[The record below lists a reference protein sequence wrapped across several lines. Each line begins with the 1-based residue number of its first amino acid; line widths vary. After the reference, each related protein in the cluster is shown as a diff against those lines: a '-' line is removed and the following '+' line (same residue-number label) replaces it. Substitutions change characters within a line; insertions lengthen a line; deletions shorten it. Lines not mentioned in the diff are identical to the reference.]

1 MTDHIVRATA
11 AQEHIRA
18 FAVDSTETVA
28 KARAI
33 HMTYPVV
40 TAALGRLLSAG
51 AMMGSMMKGEDDLIT
66 LTMKGDGPMGSLTV
80 TADSHGNVKG
90 FPGNPSV
97 DIPPRED
104 STGALNKLDVGG
116 AIGNGMLTVSM
127 DLGLK
132 EPYNGQVELQT
143 GEIGDDLA
151 YYFTVS
157 EQTPSAVAL
166 GVMIGKDSNV
176 LHSGGFIIQLMPDA
190 SEEVISALES
200 KLADL
205 EPVTTLMERGL
216 GPENILKLVLSDLDL
231 IITETRPIRFYCN
244 CSRERV
250 SSALATLS
258 TSDLESIIADGEDIE
273 VKCFFC
279 NSAYN
284 FGTDELKAFLE
295 KRQTEPKNE

>member
-1 MTDHIVRATA
+1 MTDKIIRATA
-11 AQEHIRA
+11 AQEYIRA
-18 FAVDSTETVA
+18 FAVDSTEMVA
-28 KARAI
+28 QAREI
-33 HMTYPVV
+33 HKTFPVV

-51 AMMGSMMKGEDDLIT
+51 AMMGSMMKGDDDLIT
-66 LTMKGDGPMGSLTV
+66 LTVKGDGPIGSITV

-97 DIPPRED
+97 DIPTRED
-104 STGALNKLDVGG
+104 PISGAVKLDVGG
-116 AIGNGMLTVSM
+116 AIGQGILTVSM

-143 GEIGDDLA
+143 GEIGEDLA

-166 GVMIGKDSNV
+166 GVMIGKDSSV
-176 LHSGGFIIQLMPDA
+176 LHAGGFIIQLMPDA
-190 SEEVISALES
+190 QEEVIAALEA

-216 GPENILKLVLSDLDL
+216 GPKEILRLILGDMNL
-231 IITETRPIRFYCN
+231 IITEEKPVRFHCN
-244 CSRERV
+244 CSRERI
-250 SSALATLS
+250 SRALATLS
-258 TSDLESIIADGEDIE
+258 TDDLNSLIADDEEIE

-279 NSAYN
+279 NSAYK
-284 FGTDELKAFLE
+284 FGTDELKEILASR
-295 KRQTEPKNE
+295 K

>member
-1 MTDHIVRATA
+1 
-11 AQEHIRA
+11 
-18 FAVDSTETVA
+18 
-28 KARAI
+28 
-33 HMTYPVV
+33 
-40 TAALGRLLSAG
+40 
-51 AMMGSMMKGEDDLIT
+51 
-66 LTMKGDGPMGSLTV
+66 
-80 TADSHGNVKG
+80 
-90 FPGNPSV
+90 
-97 DIPPRED
+97 
-104 STGALNKLDVGG
+104 
-116 AIGNGMLTVSM
+116 M

-166 GVMIGKDSNV
+166 GVMIDKDSSV

-200 KLADL
+200 KLDGL

-216 GPENILKLVLSDLDL
+216 GPEDILQLVLGDLDL
-231 IITETRPIRFYCN
+231 IITETKPIRFYCN

-250 SSALATLS
+250 ASALATLS
-258 TSDLESIIADGEDIE
+258 TADLESIIADGEDIE
-273 VKCFFC
+273 VKCHFC

-284 FGTDELKAFLE
+284 FSTAELKEFLE
-295 KRQTEPKNE
+295 KRQAETEKE

>member
-1 MTDHIVRATA
+1 MTDKIIRATA
-11 AQEHIRA
+11 AQEYIRA
-18 FAVDSTETVA
+18 FAVDSTEMVA
-28 KARAI
+28 EAREI
-33 HMTYPVV
+33 HKTFPVV

-51 AMMGSMMKGEDDLIT
+51 AMMGSMMKGDDDLIT
-66 LTMKGDGPMGSLTV
+66 LTVKGDGPIGSITV

-104 STGALNKLDVGG
+104 PISGAVKLDAGG
-116 AIGNGMLTVSM
+116 AIGQGILTVSM

-143 GEIGDDLA
+143 GEIGEDLA

-166 GVMIGKDSNV
+166 GVMIGKDSSV
-176 LHSGGFIIQLMPDA
+176 LHAGGFIIQLMPDA
-190 SEEVISALES
+190 QEEVIAALEA
-200 KLADL
+200 KLAEL

-216 GPENILKLVLSDLDL
+216 GPEEILRLILGDMNL
-231 IITETRPIRFYCN
+231 IITEEKPVRFHCN
-244 CSRERV
+244 CSRERI
-250 SSALATLS
+250 SHALATLS
-258 TSDLESIIADGEDIE
+258 TADLESMISDDEEIE

-279 NSAYN
+279 NSAYK
-284 FGTDELKAFLE
+284 FGTDELREILQQRNTQEAE
-295 KRQTEPKNE
+295 

>member
-1 MTDHIVRATA
+1 MTDKIIRATA
-11 AQEHIRA
+11 AQEYIRA
-18 FAVDSTETVA
+18 FAVDSTEMVA
-28 KARAI
+28 EAREI
-33 HMTYPVV
+33 HKTFPVV

-51 AMMGSMMKGEDDLIT
+51 AMMGSMMKGDDDLIT
-66 LTMKGDGPMGSLTV
+66 LTMKGDGPIGSITV

-104 STGALNKLDVGG
+104 PLSGAVKLDVGG
-116 AIGNGMLTVSM
+116 AIGQGILTVSM

-143 GEIGDDLA
+143 GEIGEDLA

-166 GVMIGKDSNV
+166 GVMIGKDSSV
-176 LHSGGFIIQLMPDA
+176 LHAGGFIIQLMPDA
-190 SEEVISALES
+190 QEEVIAALEA
-200 KLADL
+200 KLAEL

-216 GPENILKLVLSDLDL
+216 GPEEILRLILGDMNL
-231 IITETRPIRFYCN
+231 IITEEKSVRFHCN
-244 CSRERV
+244 CSRERI
-250 SSALATLS
+250 SHALATLS
-258 TSDLESIIADGEDIE
+258 TADLESMISDDEEIE

-279 NSAYN
+279 NSAYK
-284 FGTDELKAFLE
+284 FGTDELREILQQRNTQEAE
-295 KRQTEPKNE
+295 

>member
-1 MTDHIVRATA
+1 MTDKIIRATA
-11 AQEHIRA
+11 AQEYIRA
-18 FAVDSTETVA
+18 FAVDSTEMVA
-28 KARAI
+28 QAREI
-33 HMTYPVV
+33 HKTFPVV

-51 AMMGSMMKGEDDLIT
+51 AMMGSMMKGDKDLIT
-66 LTMKGDGPMGSLTV
+66 LTVKGDGPIGSITV

-104 STGALNKLDVGG
+104 PVSGAVKLDVGG
-116 AIGNGMLTVSM
+116 AIGPGILTVSM

-143 GEIGDDLA
+143 GEIGEDLA
-151 YYFTVS
+151 YYFTAS

-166 GVMIGKDSNV
+166 GVMIGKDSSV
-176 LHSGGFIIQLMPDA
+176 LHAGGFIIQLMPDA
-190 SEEVISALES
+190 QEEVIAALEA

-216 GPENILKLVLSDLDL
+216 GPEEILRLILGDMDL
-231 IITETRPIRFYCN
+231 IITEEKPVRFHCN
-244 CSRERV
+244 CSRERI
-250 SSALATLS
+250 SHALATLS
-258 TSDLESIIADGEDIE
+258 TADLESMISDDEEIE

-279 NSAYN
+279 NSAYK
-284 FGTDELKAFLE
+284 FGTDELREILQQRNTKE
-295 KRQTEPKNE
+295 TE

>member
-1 MTDHIVRATA
+1 MTDKIVRATA

-18 FAVDSTETVA
+18 FAVDSTEMVRE
-28 KARAI
+28 AREI
-33 HMTYPVV
+33 HHTFPVV

-51 AMMGSMMKGEDDLIT
+51 AMMGSMMKGDDDLIT
-66 LTMKGDGPMGSLTV
+66 LTIKGDGPIGSLTV

-97 DIPPRED
+97 DIPTRGG
-104 STGALNKLDVGG
+104 TGGTAKLDVGG

-143 GEIGDDLA
+143 GEIGEDLA

-166 GVMIGKDSNV
+166 GVMVDKDSSV

-190 SEEVISALES
+190 PEEVIAALETT
-200 KLADL
+200 LAELD
-205 EPVTTLMERGL
+205 PVTTLMSRGL
-216 GPENILKLVLSDLDL
+216 GPEEILSLVLSDLDL
-231 IITETRPIRFYCN
+231 IVTEQKPVRFHCN

-258 TSDLESIIADGEDIE
+258 TADLQSLIADEEDIE
-273 VKCFFC
+273 VKCYFC
-279 NSAYN
+279 NSAYK
-284 FGTDELKAFLE
+284 FGPDELREILNHRNK
-295 KRQTEPKNE
+295 

>member
-1 MTDHIVRATA
+1 MTDKIIRATA

-18 FAVDSTETVA
+18 FAVDSTEMVSE
-28 KARAI
+28 AREI
-33 HMTYPVV
+33 HKTYPVV

-66 LTMKGDGPMGSLTV
+66 LTIKGDGPIGSLTV

-97 DIPPRED
+97 DIPTRGE
-104 STGALNKLDVGG
+104 AKLDVGG
-116 AIGNGMLTVSM
+116 AIGSGILTVSM

-143 GEIGDDLA
+143 GEIGEDLA

-166 GVMIGKDSNV
+166 GVMIGTDSSV

-190 SEEVISALES
+190 PEEVIAALEA

-205 EPVTTLMERGL
+205 ESVTTLMERGL
-216 GPENILKLVLSDLDL
+216 GPADILTLILGDLDL
-231 IITETRPIRFYCN
+231 IITEEKPVRFHCN
-244 CSRERV
+244 CSRERI
-250 SSALATLS
+250 SHALATLG
-258 TSDLESIIADGEDIE
+258 TADLESLIADDEEIE
-273 VKCFFC
+273 IKCFFC
-279 NSAYN
+279 NSAYK
-284 FGTDELKAFLE
+284 FGTDELKDILAQR
-295 KRQTEPKNE
+295 KA

>member
-1 MTDHIVRATA
+1 MTDKIIRATA
-11 AQEHIRA
+11 AQEYIRA
-18 FAVDSTETVA
+18 FAVDSTEMVA
-28 KARAI
+28 EAREI
-33 HMTYPVV
+33 HKTFPVV

-51 AMMGSMMKGEDDLIT
+51 AMMGSMMKGDDDLIT
-66 LTMKGDGPMGSLTV
+66 LTVKGDGPIGSITV

-104 STGALNKLDVGG
+104 PISGAVKLDVGG
-116 AIGNGMLTVSM
+116 AIGQGILTVSM

-143 GEIGDDLA
+143 GEIGEDLA

-166 GVMIGKDSNV
+166 GVMIGKDSSV
-176 LHSGGFIIQLMPDA
+176 LHAGGFIIQLMPDA
-190 SEEVISALES
+190 QEEVIAALEA
-200 KLADL
+200 KLANL

-216 GPENILKLVLSDLDL
+216 GPEEILRLILGDMNL
-231 IITETRPIRFYCN
+231 IITEEKPVRFHCN
-244 CSRERV
+244 CSRKRI
-250 SSALATLS
+250 SRALATLS
-258 TSDLESIIADGEDIE
+258 TDDLNSLIADDEEIE

-279 NSAYN
+279 NSAYK
-284 FGTDELKAFLE
+284 FGTDELKDILAQR
-295 KRQTEPKNE
+295 K